1 VKFAFIRGMEED
13 ERRKP
18 RRDRIPTALI
28 CEVLDVSRAGYYA
41 WKTRP
46 KPNRAREDAELTA
59 LIKKIHAEHHGR
71 LGIDRLTVELAKLG
85 RRHSAKRVR
94 RLARA
99 AGLDCVHPKPYKA
112 TTVRDDAGHDGLVD
126 LVERSFV
133 PDAPDELWFTD
144 ITYIFT
150 WAGWA
155 YLASIIDGCSRKV
168 VGWAI
173 ADHMR
178 TELVTDA
185 LTMAIERRR
194 PAKGQTIIH
203 SDRGSQYTSHEF
215 RGLAL
220 ANGLIPSVGHT
231 GICYDNAMAESFN
244 ATIKKELIHLHT
256 WPALGKVK
264 SAVFEYIEA
273 YYNRKRPH
281 TRIGNLSPHE
291 FELSFQDQLDGG
303 MGQAA

>member
-1 VKFAFIRGMEED
+1 MNDANHAGTESPPLSSARCSTCPAPDTTRGKPGRNRIEPA
-13 ERRKP
+13 RTPNSPRSSRKSTP
-18 RRDRIPTALI
+18 STTGGWGSTGSP
-28 CEVLDVSRAGYYA
+28 SSWPSSGAG
-41 WKTRP
+41 TRP
-46 KPNRAREDAELTA
+46 SGSP
-59 LIKKIHAEHHGR
+59 G
-71 LGIDRLTVELAKLG
+71 
-85 RRHSAKRVR
+85 S
-94 RLARA
+94 
-99 AGLDCVHPKPYKA
+99 
-112 TTVRDDAGHDGLVD
+112 
-126 LVERSFV
+126 
-133 PDAPDELWFTD
+133 PDELWFTD